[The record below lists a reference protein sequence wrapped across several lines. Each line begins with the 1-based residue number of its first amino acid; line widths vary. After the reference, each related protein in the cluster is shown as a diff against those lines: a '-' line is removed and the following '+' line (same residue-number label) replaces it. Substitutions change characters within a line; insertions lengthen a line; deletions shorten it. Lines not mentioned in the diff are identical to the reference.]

1 MTQENEQIRAEIEQR
16 HTVDSPTVEK
26 QYDYETGA
34 EQGLDEM
41 LQVCFYR
48 FLYIGVNWLFRYDYE
63 SAHSALLLVL
73 IKCEY

>member
-41 LQVCFYR
+41 LQVC
-48 FLYIGVNWLFRYDYE
+48 V
-63 SAHSALLLVL
+63 
-73 IKCEY
+73 

>member
-41 LQVCFYR
+41 LQVCVYMLF
-48 FLYIGVNWLFRYDYE
+48 IGVTWFYSYDYE